1 MELSKD
7 RVRIFEVGPRDGLQ
21 NEDVILSV
29 DQKVEMIHRLV
40 DAGARDIEIGSFVHP
55 DWIPQLADTDEVARR
70 IERRDDVRYW
80 ALVPNQKGLERALD
94 AGITHVAT
102 FMSASET
109 HNRKNVNRTIG
120 ESLRCLEESY
130 EIALR
135 EGCTVRA
142 YVSTVFGCPYEG
154 DVDFDRV
161 MDISGQLLEFGADMI
176 SLGDT
181 IGAGTPL
188 QVRRECARALET
200 FGADRLALHLHDT
213 QGMALTNAF
222 VAYELGMRAFDS
234 SVGALGGC
242 PYAPGAAGNLGT
254 EDLVHLFEEVG
265 AQTGVELDHI
275 LETTRWI
282 EETTDISNQSR
293 YYQYCEHSD
302 SDTACAG

>member
-1 MELSKD
+1 MEMSKD
-7 RVRIFEVGPRDGLQ
+7 NVRIFEVGPRDGLQ

-40 DAGARDIEIGSFVHP
+40 EAGARDIEIGSFVHP
-55 DWIPQLADTDEVARR
+55 EWIPQLADTGEVARR

-80 ALVPNQKGLERALD
+80 ALAPNQKGLERALE
-94 AGITHVAT
+94 AGITHIAT

-109 HNRKNVNRTIG
+109 HNRENVNRTIG
-120 ESLRCLEESY
+120 ESLRCLEDSY

-161 MDISGQLLEFGADMI
+161 MDISGQLLEFGAEMI

-188 QVRRECARALET
+188 QVRRECARAVDT
-200 FGADRLALHLHDT
+200 FGAERLALHLHDT
-213 QGMALTNAF
+213 QGLALTNAF

-254 EDLVHLFEEVG
+254 EDLVHLFEEMGVD
-265 AQTGVELDHI
+265 TGIDIETILD
-275 LETTRWI
+275 TTAWI
-282 EETTDISNQSR
+282 ESTSDISNQSR
-293 YYQYCEHSD
+293 YYEYCAHSET
-302 SDTACAG
+302 DTACA